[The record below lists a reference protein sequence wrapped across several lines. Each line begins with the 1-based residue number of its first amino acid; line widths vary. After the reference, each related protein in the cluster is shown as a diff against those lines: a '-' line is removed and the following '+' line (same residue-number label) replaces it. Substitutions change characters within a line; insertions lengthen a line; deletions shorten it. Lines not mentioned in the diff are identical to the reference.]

1 MILLRDCRFHLR
13 EQDGLFLGLGVV
25 EIGGRQ
31 VRSGRLPWLPY
42 SQTFDG
48 LETCRFRLAGV
59 QQDADRAV
67 LTLAVESRRCAVA
80 LRRDRNI
87 EPLADT
93 ADWAASDL
101 CEPAG
106 VFRLVLQA
114 VSQQVGDLALSGFS
128 YTWEYDGHL
137 RLHAILDRCTWEL
150 DGDITGATVCS
161 QTGWTDPV
169 ARFSDDQPWTS
180 ELGHELQAWPRWA
193 VMQGFD
199 FQAKSDGVL
208 CGLFERVG
216 LIRSI
221 LRRERG
227 GHELKTLDR
236 HVGDSGLTSTV
247 PKRILLAQGRFD
259 DLAWQNAWSELF
271 DHANVQARA
280 EFGLVEVPAEPYL
293 QQDFWKQHTFD
304 DYRRDLLPAAA
315 AIGVRHINVG
325 NVNRSAASE
334 GTRGNQCCS
343 HAYDPAP
350 SLGGT
355 DGLRRLVSDA
365 RAIGLRLRSW
375 TSTAQGFDGPLL
387 AEHLNDPD
395 WFLRMED
402 GGTTFGSVH
411 MVEFHCLNLAHAP
424 ARRAWL
430 DAILKIRAETG
441 LDAWFLDMFA
451 NVSFMPLNFA
461 HGRVSTIW
469 RACLKSLAEL
479 QGAGVDCDGGSP
491 TFLRPLPGGHAGYD
505 RPENL
510 FINHR
515 IYLQPPAR
523 DRLWTPQ
530 ELRRCIAHGSV
541 PTFDLFYGS
550 ERIDAGWTPEHRR
563 ELDLFA
569 RLRPLMQRRRL
580 VPGGVDWLD
589 NEGRIC
595 LSFALDRRVISGTGP
610 LRDALTGAET
620 PAHDDC
626 VLLPGS
632 VVLPGRNLT
641 RSLSQT
647 DS

>member
-1 MILLRDCRFHLR
+1 MIQLRDCRFHLR
-13 EQDGLFLGLGVV
+13 EQDGLFLGVGAV

-48 LETCRFRLAGV
+48 LETCRFRVAGV
-59 QQDADRAV
+59 HQDTDRAV
-67 LTLAVESRRCAVA
+67 LTLAVEARRCAVA

-87 EPLADT
+87 DPLIDT
-93 ADWAASDL
+93 ADWVAGDA

-106 VFRLVLQA
+106 VFRLVLRS
-114 VSQQVGDLALSGFS
+114 VTQQVGDLALTGFS
-128 YTWEYDGHL
+128 YAWEYDGPL

-150 DGDITGATVCS
+150 DGDIAGATVCS
-161 QTGWTDPV
+161 QTGWIDPV
-169 ARFSDDQPWTS
+169 ARFTDEAPWTS

-199 FQAKSDGVL
+199 FQAKADGVL
-208 CGLFERVG
+208 CGMFERVG

-227 GHELKTLDR
+227 GHELKVLDR

-259 DLAWQNAWSELF
+259 DLGWQNAWSDLL
-271 DHANVQARA
+271 DDSNRRARA
-280 EFGLVEVPAEPYL
+280 EFGLREVPAEPYL
-293 QQDFWKQHTFD
+293 QQDFWTPHTFD

-315 AIGVRHINVG
+315 AIGVSNINVG
-325 NVNRSAASE
+325 NVNRNAATE

-343 HAYDPAP
+343 HAYEPAP
-350 SLGGT
+350 GLGGT
-355 DGLRRLVSDA
+355 EGLRRLVADA

-375 TSTAQGFDGPLL
+375 TSTAQGFDSPLL
-387 AEHLNDPD
+387 AAHRNDSD

-430 DAILKIRAETG
+430 DALLKIRAETG

-451 NVSFMPLNFA
+451 NVSFMPLSYA
-461 HGRVSTIW
+461 HGRVTTIW
-469 RACLKSLAEL
+469 RACLEALAGL
-479 QGAGVDCDGGSP
+479 QGFGIDCDGGSP
-491 TFLRPLPGGHAGYD
+491 TFVRPLPGGHAGYE

-515 IYLQPPAR
+515 LYMQPPAR

-530 ELRRCIAHGSV
+530 ELRSCIAHGSA
-541 PTFDLFYGS
+541 PALDLFYAKA
-550 ERIDAGWTPEHRR
+550 RIDSQWTPEHRR

-569 RLRPLMQRRRL
+569 HLRPFMQRRRL

-589 NEGRIC
+589 SQGRTS
-595 LSFALDRRVISGTGP
+595 LSFACAQRDLGSTGP
-610 LRDALTGAET
+610 LRDALGGAQ
-620 PAHDDC
+620 HN
-626 VLLPGS
+626 VGLLQAGE
-632 VVLPGRNLT
+632 VVLHVRDEGP
-641 RSLSQT
+641 
-647 DS
+647 

>member
-1 MILLRDCRFHLR
+1 MIQLRDCRFHLR
-13 EQDGLFLGLGVV
+13 EQDGLFLGVGAV

-59 QQDADRAV
+59 QQDTDRAV
-67 LTLAVESRRCAVA
+67 VTLAVEARRCAMA

-93 ADWAASDL
+93 ADWAAVDT

-106 VFRLVLQA
+106 IFRLVLRP
-114 VSQQVGDLALSGFS
+114 VSQQVGDLALGGFS
-128 YTWEYDGHL
+128 YAWEYDGPL

-150 DGDITGATVCS
+150 DGDIAGATVCS
-161 QTGWTDPV
+161 QTGWIDPV
-169 ARFSDDQPWTS
+169 ARFTDEAPWTS

-199 FQAKSDGVL
+199 FQAKPDGVL

-236 HVGDSGLTSTV
+236 HVGDSGLTGTV
-247 PKRILLAQGRFD
+247 PKRILLAKGRFD
-259 DLAWQNAWSELF
+259 DLGWQNAWSDLF
-271 DHANVQARA
+271 DDSNRRARA
-280 EFGLVEVPAEPYL
+280 EFGLREVPAEPYL
-293 QQDFWKQHTFD
+293 QQDFWTPHTFD

-315 AIGVRHINVG
+315 AIGVSHINVG
-325 NVNRSAASE
+325 NVNRSAATE

-343 HAYDPAP
+343 HAYEPAP

-355 DGLRRLVSDA
+355 DGLRRLVADA
-365 RAIGLRLRSW
+365 RALGLRLRSW

-387 AEHLNDPD
+387 AAHRNDPD

-411 MVEFHCLNLAHAP
+411 MIDFHCLNLAHEP

-430 DAILKIRAETG
+430 DALLKIRNDTG
-441 LDAWFLDMFA
+441 LDAWFLDMFP
-451 NVSFMPLNFA
+451 NVSFMPLSFA
-461 HGRVSTIW
+461 HGRVTTIW
-469 RACLKSLAEL
+469 RACLEALAEL
-479 QGAGVDCDGGSP
+479 QRAGIDCDGGSP
-491 TFLRPLPGGHAGYD
+491 TFVRPLPGGHGGYD
-505 RPENL
+505 KPENL

-515 IYLQPPAR
+515 LYLQPPTR

-530 ELRRCIAHGSV
+530 EMRRCIAHGAV
-541 PTFDLFYGS
+541 PALELFYGQT
-550 ERIDAGWTPEHRR
+550 RIDRLWTSEHRR
-563 ELDLFA
+563 ELDRFT
-569 RLRPLMQRRRL
+569 RLRPLMHRRRL
-580 VPGGVDWLD
+580 VGGGVQWFDA
-589 NEGRIC
+589 E
-595 LSFALDRRVISGTGP
+595 DRLRVTYGVDGQAQD
-610 LRDALTGAET
+610 L
-620 PAHDDC
+620 
-626 VLLPGS
+626 
-632 VVLPGRNLT
+632 VVHAPP
-641 RSLSQT
+641 
-647 DS
+647 